1 MFPENTISKT
11 CWSTYHLGFPNHHPI
26 FNCTEFKFVESVYN
40 RIVITVRPCISLV
53 SSFAH
58 TVVFGS
64 LNSVYYIQESPLTN
78 IEHIRGGP
86 AKMLR

>member
-1 MFPENTISKT
+1 MSKT
-11 CWSTYHLGFPNHHPI
+11 CWSTYYLGFPNRRPI
-26 FNCTEFKFVESVYN
+26 FICTEYKFVESVYN

-64 LNSVYYIQESPLTN
+64 LNSVYYIQKGPLTN
-78 IEHIRGGP
+78 IERIRGGP
-86 AKMLR
+86 AKMLQ